1 MFKAYKWLY
10 PLKLH
15 KNERGDHYC
24 PHFTDVERRLAQGST
39 HIKWQS
45 QDLRSRWVQVAQ
57 PCPTLSTPG
66 TVQLNSPGQ
75 NTGVG
80 SLSLLQGIFP
90 TQESNQGLW
99 ALQADPLPTE
109 PSGKLWDHGSEPLFR
124 AMVFTYM
131 HLVCVWALCTYTHN
145 EVILGG
151 KKEICFP
158 PSFLAHD
165 LFSVQVDVHTASRRM
180 VKGKEGSHFRLQTS
194 KLILFF

>member
-66 TVQLNSPGQ
+66 TIQSVEFSRPEYWRGQPFPSPGDLLHPGIEPGSRQ
-75 NTGVG
+75 CRRILYQLSHQGSSEIMVVNPHSVPRFYIYAFGVCM
-80 SLSLLQGIFP
+80 SAVYIH
-90 TQESNQGLW
+90 TQWGYFW
-99 ALQADPLPTE
+99 
-109 PSGKLWDHGSEPLFR
+109 
-124 AMVFTYM
+124 
-131 HLVCVWALCTYTHN
+131 
-145 EVILGG
+145 G
-151 KKEICFP
+151 KKQDVSHP
-158 PSFLAHD
+158 PFWHMTFS
-165 LFSVQVDVHTASRRM
+165 LF
-180 VKGKEGSHFRLQTS
+180 KQTYVPPQGGW
-194 KLILFF
+194 